1 MGQRLASNHGR
12 KRGFIFCMGIL
23 ALLAFSQAGCGGGGD
38 SGGSSSSSGGGQAPS
53 GEVVIGIT
61 DAEGDFISY
70 SVDILSITLIKASG
84 AVVETLPLRTRVDF
98 AQYTEMT
105 EFVTAATIP
114 SGIYTGAKIRLD
126 YSTADIRVE
135 DASGQ
140 AVAATVKDQNGQPIT
155 TLDLIVKLDDRAALV
170 IVPGVPA
177 HLTLDFN
184 LKASNTVNTGVSPPV
199 VTVQPFLVAQV
210 NQEDPKTHR
219 IRGPLKSVN
228 PGTSSYQVVLC
239 PYHRLTGDFGTL
251 TVITTQD
258 TIFEIDGLSYKGAE
272 GLNKLAAKPFGTAT
286 VAVGDQHMGLRRFV
300 AQEVYAGSS
309 VAYGTNDAVTGSV
322 IARSGDNLTL
332 RGATLVRKDG
342 MVIFNDNVTIQL
354 ADSTIVTGQGT
365 HGTVYTIDDLSVGQH
380 ISALGAL
387 SGVPGSYLLDARLGL
402 VRMQATVLTG
412 TVNSLSIGSLNLNL
426 QTINGRKVSLFAF
439 AGTGTTSSDD
449 ADPANYRVNTG
460 TLSSSGLS
468 SGTPVRVRGQVR
480 PFGQAPPDF
489 TAWTIINTAAV
500 PATLFFDWDPA
511 SGTPFS
517 IVSPTG
523 ITLNT
528 AGVGLL
534 HHVLRGWVWTDV
546 LPNSPVVHP
555 KNTPPPLF
563 AIGYQGTVQ
572 LYTQFD
578 AYSQALQASL
588 NSGKKA
594 RLLSAYGIF
603 ADATTTLDA
612 TRVFAAFQ

>member
-1 MGQRLASNHGR
+1 MNQSSRFHGKGR
-12 KRGFIFCMGIL
+12 RVFHFLLGIL
-23 ALLAFSQAGCGGGGD
+23 LALSLAGCGGGSD
-38 SGGSSSSSGGGQAPS
+38 GGGSSSGGGGQTPS

-70 SVDILSITLIKASG
+70 SVDVLSLTLTKASG
-84 AVVETLPLRTRVDF
+84 AVVETLPLKTRVDF

-126 YSTADIRVE
+126 YSSADIRVE

-140 AVAATVKDQNGQPIT
+140 AVAAVVKDPNGQPIS
-155 TLDLIVKLDDRAALV
+155 TLELTVKLDDRASLL

-219 IRGPLKSVN
+219 IRGPVKSVN
-228 PGTSSYQVVLC
+228 LNNSSYQVILC

-251 TVITTQD
+251 TVLTGQD
-258 TIFEIDGLSYKGAE
+258 TVFEIDGVSYKGAE
-272 GLNKLAAKPFGTAT
+272 GLSKLAAKPFGTAT
-286 VAVGDQHMGLRRFV
+286 VAVGDQHMGFRRFV

-322 IARSGDNLTL
+322 IARNGDNLTL
-332 RGATLVRKDG
+332 RGATLVRKEG
-342 MVIFNDNVTIQL
+342 TVIFNDNVTIQL

-365 HGTVYTIDDLSVGQH
+365 HGTVYTIDDISVGQH

-387 SGVPGSYLLDARLGL
+387 SGSPGSYLLDAKQGL

-412 TVNSLSIGSLNLNL
+412 TVNNLSSGSLNLNL
-426 QTINGRKVSLFAF
+426 QTINGRKVSLFNF
-439 AGTGTTSSDD
+439 AGTGTTSAND
-449 ADPANYRVNTG
+449 ADPANYQVSTG
-460 TLSSSGLS
+460 TLNLSGLS
-468 SGTPVRVRGQVR
+468 SGTPVRVRGLVR
-480 PFGQAPPDF
+480 PFGQGPPDF
-489 TAWTIINTAAV
+489 IAWTIVNTANL
-500 PATLFFDWDPA
+500 PATLFFDWNPA

-517 IVSPTG
+517 SVSPTG

-528 AGVGLL
+528 AGAGPL

-546 LPNSPVVHP
+546 LPNSPVVQP
-555 KNTPPPLF
+555 KSASLPLY
-563 AIGYQGTVQ
+563 AICYQGSVQ

-578 AYSQALQASL
+578 AYSQALQTSL
-588 NSGKKA
+588 SSGKKA
-594 RLLSAYGIF
+594 RLLSAYGTF
-603 ADATTTLDA
+603 TDATTTLDA

>member
-1 MGQRLASNHGR
+1 MSRAFEFNSGSRVFGVLVM
-12 KRGFIFCMGIL
+12 GFI
-23 ALLAFSQAGCGGGGD
+23 LLSLVVTGCGGGGD
-38 SGGSSSSSGGGQAPS
+38 GGGSSSSSGGQTPS

-61 DAEGDFISY
+61 DAEGDFVSY
-70 SVDILSITLIKASG
+70 SVDILSITLTKASG

-114 SGIYTGAKIRLD
+114 SGVYTGAKIRLD

-140 AVAATVKDQNGQPIT
+140 AVAAVAKDQNGQPIT
-155 TLDLIVKLDDRAALV
+155 TMELTVKLDDRGALV

-184 LKASNTVNTGVSPPV
+184 LKASNTVNTSVSPPV

-228 PGTSSYQVVLC
+228 PSTSSYQVILC

-251 TVITTQD
+251 TVLTDQNTV
-258 TIFEIDGLSYKGAE
+258 FEIDGVSYKGAD
-272 GLNKLAAKPFGTAT
+272 GLNKLGAKPFGTAT
-286 VAVGDQHMGLRRFV
+286 VAVGDQQMGLRRFV

-309 VAYGTNDAVTGSV
+309 VAFGTNDAVTGSV

-342 MVIFNDNVTIQL
+342 TVIFNDNVTIQL
-354 ADSTIVTGQGT
+354 ADSTLVTGQGT
-365 HGTVYTIDDLSVGQH
+365 QGTVYTKDDISVGQY
-380 ISALGAL
+380 ISALGTL
-387 SGVPGSYLLDARLGL
+387 SGSPGSFLLDAKQGL
-402 VRMQATVLTG
+402 VRMQVTALTG
-412 TVNSLSIGSLNLNL
+412 TVNSLSSGTLNLNL
-426 QTINGRKVSLFAF
+426 QTINGRKVSLFNF
-439 AGTGTTSSDD
+439 AGTGTTPSTD
-449 ADPANYRVNTG
+449 ADPANYQVSTG
-460 TLSSSGLS
+460 TLSLSGLA
-468 SGTPVRVRGQVR
+468 SGTPVRLRGLVRA
-480 PFGQAPPDF
+480 FGQAPPDF
-489 TAWTIINTAAV
+489 AAWTLINTAAV

-511 SGTPFS
+511 SATPFAS
-517 IVSPTG
+517 VSPTG

-528 AGVGLL
+528 AGVGPL

-546 LPNSPVVHP
+546 LPSSPVVQP
-555 KNTPPPLF
+555 KSAPLGLY
-563 AIGYQGTVQ
+563 AICYEGTVQ

-578 AYSQALQASL
+578 AYSQALQTSL
-588 NSGKKA
+588 SSGKKA
-594 RLLSAYGIF
+594 RLLSAYGTF
-603 ADATTTLDA
+603 TDATTTLDA

>member
-1 MGQRLASNHGR
+1 MNQSSRFHGKGR
-12 KRGFIFCMGIL
+12 RVFHFLLGIL
-23 ALLAFSQAGCGGGGD
+23 LALSLAGCGGGSD
-38 SGGSSSSSGGGQAPS
+38 GGGSSSGGGGQTPS

-70 SVDILSITLIKASG
+70 SVDVLSLTLTKASG
-84 AVVETLPLRTRVDF
+84 AVVETLPLKTRVDF

-114 SGIYTGAKIRLD
+114 SGVYTGAKIRLD
-126 YSTADIRVE
+126 YSNADIRVE

-140 AVAATVKDQNGQPIT
+140 AVAAVVKDPNGQPIS
-155 TLDLIVKLDDRAALV
+155 TLELTVKLDDRASLL

-228 PGTSSYQVVLC
+228 LNNSSYQVILC

-251 TVITTQD
+251 TVLTGQD
-258 TIFEIDGLSYKGAE
+258 TVFEIDGVSYKGAE
-272 GLNKLAAKPFGTAT
+272 GLSKLAAKPFGTAT
-286 VAVGDQHMGLRRFV
+286 VAVGDQHMGFRRFV

-322 IARSGDNLTL
+322 IARNGDNLTL
-332 RGATLVRKDG
+332 RGATLVRKEG
-342 MVIFNDNVTIQL
+342 TVIFNDNVTIQL

-365 HGTVYTIDDLSVGQH
+365 HGTVYTIDDISVGQH

-387 SGVPGSYLLDARLGL
+387 SGSPGSYLLDAKQGL
-402 VRMQATVLTG
+402 VRLQATVLTG
-412 TVNSLSIGSLNLNL
+412 TVNNLSSGSLNLNL
-426 QTINGRKVSLFAF
+426 QTINGRKVSLFNF
-439 AGTGTTSSDD
+439 AGTGTTSADD
-449 ADPANYRVNTG
+449 ADPANYQVSTG
-460 TLSSSGLS
+460 TLNLSGLS
-468 SGTPVRVRGQVR
+468 SGTPVRVRGLVR
-480 PFGQAPPDF
+480 PFGQGPPDF
-489 TAWTIINTAAV
+489 IAWTIVNTANL
-500 PATLFFDWDPA
+500 PATLFFDWNPA

-517 IVSPTG
+517 SVSPTG

-528 AGVGLL
+528 AGAGPL

-546 LPNSPVVHP
+546 LPNSPVVQP
-555 KNTPPPLF
+555 KSASLPLY
-563 AIGYQGTVQ
+563 AICYQGSVQ

-578 AYSQALQASL
+578 AYSQALQTSL
-588 NSGKKA
+588 SSGKKA
-594 RLLSAYGIF
+594 RLLSAYGTF
-603 ADATTTLDA
+603 TDATTTLDA

>member
-1 MGQRLASNHGR
+1 MSQSS
-12 KRGFIFCMGIL
+12 GFHDKWRWVSHFLIGGLIFL
-23 ALLAFSQAGCGGGGD
+23 ALPLAGCGGGSD
-38 SGGSSSSSGGGQAPS
+38 GGGSSSGGGGQTPS

-70 SVDILSITLIKASG
+70 SVDILSITLTKANG

-114 SGIYTGAKIRLD
+114 SGVYTGAKIRLD
-126 YSTADIRVE
+126 YTNADIRVE
-135 DASGQ
+135 DAGGQ
-140 AVAATVKDQNGQPIT
+140 AVAAVVKDPNGQPIT
-155 TLDLIVKLDDRAALV
+155 TLELTVNLDDRASLL

-219 IRGPLKSVN
+219 VRGPLKSVN
-228 PGTSSYQVVLC
+228 LNNSSYQVILC

-251 TVITTQD
+251 TILTGQD
-258 TIFEIDGLSYKGAE
+258 TVFEIDGVSYKGAE
-272 GLNKLAAKPFGTAT
+272 GLSKLAAKPFGTAT
-286 VAVGDQHMGLRRFV
+286 VAVGDQHMGFRRFV

-342 MVIFNDNVTIQL
+342 TVIFNDNVTIQM

-365 HGTVYTIDDLSVGQH
+365 HGTVYTIDDISVGQH

-387 SGVPGSYLLDARLGL
+387 SGSPGSYLLDAKQGL

-412 TVNSLSIGSLNLNL
+412 TVNHFSSGSLNLNL
-426 QTINGRKVSLFAF
+426 QTINGRKVSLFNF
-439 AGTGTTSSDD
+439 AGTGTTSADD
-449 ADPANYRVNTG
+449 ADPANYQVSTG
-460 TLSSSGLS
+460 TLSLSGLS
-468 SGTPVRVRGQVR
+468 SETPVRVRGLVR
-480 PFGQAPPDF
+480 PFGQGPPDF
-489 TAWTIINTAAV
+489 IAWTIINTAAL
-500 PATLFFDWDPA
+500 PATLFFDWNPA

-517 IVSPTG
+517 SVSPTG
-523 ITLNT
+523 VALNT
-528 AGVGLL
+528 AGVGPL

-546 LPNSPVVHP
+546 LPNSPVVQP
-555 KNTPPPLF
+555 KSASLPLY
-563 AIGYQGTVQ
+563 AICYQGSVQ

-588 NSGKKA
+588 SSGKKA
-594 RLLSAYGIF
+594 RLLSAYGTF
-603 ADATTTLDA
+603 TDATTTLDA

>member
-1 MGQRLASNHGR
+1 
-12 KRGFIFCMGIL
+12 L
-23 ALLAFSQAGCGGGGD
+23 ALSLAGCGGGSDG
-38 SGGSSSSSGGGQAPS
+38 GGSSSGGSGQTPS

-70 SVDILSITLIKASG
+70 SVDVLSLTLTKASG
-84 AVVETLPLRTRVDF
+84 AVVETLPLKTRVDF

-114 SGIYTGAKIRLD
+114 SGVYTGAKIRLD
-126 YSTADIRVE
+126 YSNADIRVE
-135 DASGQ
+135 DASGH
-140 AVAATVKDQNGQPIT
+140 AVAAVVKDPNGQPIT
-155 TLDLIVKLDDRAALV
+155 TLELTVKLDDRASLL

-228 PGTSSYQVVLC
+228 LNNSSYQVILC

-251 TVITTQD
+251 TVLTSQD
-258 TIFEIDGLSYKGAE
+258 TVFEIDGVSYKGAE
-272 GLNKLAAKPFGTAT
+272 GLSKLAAKPFGTAT
-286 VAVGDQHMGLRRFV
+286 VAVGDQHMGFRRFV

-342 MVIFNDNVTIQL
+342 TVIFNDNVTIQM

-365 HGTVYTIDDLSVGQH
+365 HGTVYTIDDISVGQH

-387 SGVPGSYLLDARLGL
+387 SGFPGSYVLDANQGL
-402 VRMQATVLTG
+402 VRMQVTVLTG
-412 TVNSLSIGSLNLNL
+412 TVNSLSSGSLNLNL
-426 QTINGRKVSLFAF
+426 QTINGRKVSLIDF
-439 AGTGTTSSDD
+439 AGTGTTSAND
-449 ADPANYRVNTG
+449 ADPANYQVSTG
-460 TLSSSGLS
+460 TLSLGGLS
-468 SGTPVRVRGQVR
+468 SGTPVRVRGLVR

-489 TAWTIINTAAV
+489 TAWTIVNTAAL
-500 PATLFFDWDPA
+500 PATLFFDWNPA

-517 IVSPTG
+517 SVSPTG
-523 ITLNT
+523 ITLST
-528 AGVGLL
+528 AGAGPL
-534 HHVLRGWVWTDV
+534 HHVLLGWVWTDV
-546 LPNSPVVHP
+546 LPNSPVVQP
-555 KNTPPPLF
+555 KSASLPLY
-563 AIGYQGTVQ
+563 AICYQGSVQ

-578 AYSQALQASL
+578 AYSQALQTSL
-588 NSGKKA
+588 SSGKKA
-594 RLLSAYGIF
+594 RLLSAYGTF
-603 ADATTTLDA
+603 TDATTTLDA

>member
-1 MGQRLASNHGR
+1 MSQSSGVHNKWRRVFHFLIGSL
-12 KRGFIFCMGIL
+12 IL
-23 ALLAFSQAGCGGGGD
+23 FALSLAGCGGGG
-38 SGGSSSSSGGGQAPS
+38 GGETSSSSGGGQTTS

-61 DAEGDFISY
+61 DAEGDFVSY
-70 SVDILSITLIKASG
+70 GVDIVSITLTKASG
-84 AVVETLPLRTRVDF
+84 VVVETLPLRTRVDF

-272 GLNKLAAKPFGTAT
+272 GLSKLAAKPFGTAT
-286 VAVGDQHMGLRRFV
+286 VAIGDQHMGLRRFV

-309 VAYGTNDAVTGSV
+309 VPFGTNDAVTGSV
-322 IARSGDNLTL
+322 IARNGDSLTL
-332 RGATLVRKDG
+332 RGATLVRRDG
-342 MVIFNDNVTIQL
+342 TVIFNDNVKIEL

-365 HGTVYTIDDLSVGQH
+365 HGSVYTIDDISVGQH
-380 ISALGAL
+380 ISAFGTL
-387 SGVPGSYLLDARLGL
+387 SGSPGSYVLDAKQGL
-402 VRMQATVLTG
+402 VRMQVTVLTG
-412 TVNSLSIGSLNLNL
+412 TVNSLSSGTLNINL
-426 QTINGRKVSLFAF
+426 QTINGRDVSLFDF
-439 AGTGTTSSDD
+439 AGTGSPGND
-449 ADPANYRVNTG
+449 ANPADYEVSTG
-460 TLSSSGLS
+460 TLSLSGLS
-468 SGTPVRVRGQVR
+468 SGSPVRVRGLVR
-480 PFGQAPPDF
+480 PFGTAPPDF
-489 TAWTIINTAAV
+489 TAWTVINTAAL
-500 PATLFFDWDPA
+500 PALLFFDWDPA
-511 SGTPFS
+511 SAGPFS
-517 IVSPTG
+517 SLSSAG
-523 ITLNT
+523 MTLNT
-528 AGVGLL
+528 QGVGPL
-534 HHVLRGWVWTDV
+534 HHVLRGWVWTDL
-546 LPNSPVVHP
+546 LPNAPVVTP
-555 KNTPPPLF
+555 KSTPLGLY
-563 AIGYQGTVQ
+563 AICYQGTVQ

-578 AYSQALQASL
+578 TYSLALQTSL
-588 NSGKKA
+588 DSRKKA
-594 RLLSAYGIF
+594 RLLIGYGTF
-603 ADATTTLDA
+603 TDATTTLDA
-612 TRVFAAFQ
+612 TRVLAAFQ

>member
-1 MGQRLASNHGR
+1 MSQSP
-12 KRGFIFCMGIL
+12 GFHNQLRRIFDFLIGGLILL
-23 ALLAFSQAGCGGGGD
+23 ALSLAGCGGGG
-38 SGGSSSSSGGGQAPS
+38 GGETSSSSGGGQTTS

-61 DAEGDFISY
+61 DAEGDFVSY
-70 SVDILSITLIKASG
+70 GVDIVSITLTKASG
-84 AVVETLPLRTRVDF
+84 ALVETLPLRTRVDF

-114 SGIYTGAKIRLD
+114 SGVYTGAKIRMD
-126 YSTADIRVE
+126 YTNADIRVE

-140 AVAATVKDQNGQPIT
+140 AVAAVVRDQNGQPIT
-155 TLDLIVKLDDRAALV
+155 TMELTVKLDDRRALV

-184 LKASNTVNTGVSPPV
+184 LKASNTVNTSVSPPV

-228 PGTSSYQVVLC
+228 LNDSSYQVILC

-251 TVITTQD
+251 TVLTSQD
-258 TIFEIDGLSYKGAE
+258 TVFEIDGVSYKGAE
-272 GLNKLAAKPFGTAT
+272 GLSKLAAKPFGTAT
-286 VAVGDQHMGLRRFV
+286 VAVGDQHMGFRRFA

-322 IARSGDNLTL
+322 IARSGDNLSL

-342 MVIFNDNVTIQL
+342 TVIFNDNVTIKL

-365 HGTVYTIDDLSVGQH
+365 HGTVYTIDDISVGQH
-380 ISALGAL
+380 ISALGTL
-387 SGVPGSYLLDARLGL
+387 SGSPGSIVLEAKQGL
-402 VRMQATVLTG
+402 VRMQVSVLTG
-412 TVNSLSIGSLNLNL
+412 TVNSLSSGALNLSL
-426 QTINGRKVSLFAF
+426 QTINGRKVSLFNF
-439 AGTGTTSSDD
+439 AGTGTTPSTD
-449 ADPANYRVNTG
+449 ADPANYQVSTG
-460 TLSSSGLS
+460 TLNLSGLS
-468 SGTPVRVRGQVR
+468 SGTPVRVRGLVR

-489 TAWTIINTAAV
+489 NAWTIINTAAV

-511 SGTPFS
+511 SESPFMS
-517 IVSPTG
+517 VTSNG

-528 AGVGLL
+528 AGAGPL
-534 HHVLRGWVWTDV
+534 HHVFRGWVWTDV
-546 LPNSPVVHP
+546 LPNSPVVQP
-555 KNTPPPLF
+555 KSVPLGLY
-563 AIGYQGTVQ
+563 AICYQGTVQ

-588 NSGKKA
+588 SSGKKA
-594 RLLSAYGIF
+594 RLMSAYGTF
-603 ADATTTLDA
+603 TDATTTLDA
-612 TRVFAAFQ
+612 TRVFAALQ

>member
-1 MGQRLASNHGR
+1 MNQSSRFHGKGR
-12 KRGFIFCMGIL
+12 RVFHFLLGIL
-23 ALLAFSQAGCGGGGD
+23 LALSLAGCGGGSD
-38 SGGSSSSSGGGQAPS
+38 GGGSSSGGGGQTPS

-70 SVDILSITLIKASG
+70 SVDVLSLTLTKASG
-84 AVVETLPLRTRVDF
+84 AVVETLPLKTRVDF

-114 SGIYTGAKIRLD
+114 SGVYTGAKIRLD
-126 YSTADIRVE
+126 YSNADIRVE

-140 AVAATVKDQNGQPIT
+140 AVAAVVKDPNGQPIS
-155 TLDLIVKLDDRAALV
+155 TLELTVKLDDRASLL

-219 IRGPLKSVN
+219 IRGPVKSVN
-228 PGTSSYQVVLC
+228 LNNSSYQVILC

-251 TVITTQD
+251 TVLTGQD
-258 TIFEIDGLSYKGAE
+258 TVFEIDGVSYKGAE
-272 GLNKLAAKPFGTAT
+272 GLSKLAAKPFGTAT
-286 VAVGDQHMGLRRFV
+286 VAVGDQHMGFRRFV

-322 IARSGDNLTL
+322 IARNGDNLTL
-332 RGATLVRKDG
+332 RGATLVRKEG
-342 MVIFNDNVTIQL
+342 TVIFNDNVTIQL

-365 HGTVYTIDDLSVGQH
+365 HGTVYTIDDISVGQH

-387 SGVPGSYLLDARLGL
+387 SGSPGSYLLDAKQGL
-402 VRMQATVLTG
+402 VRLQATVLTG
-412 TVNSLSIGSLNLNL
+412 TVNNLSSGSLNLNL
-426 QTINGRKVSLFAF
+426 QTINGRKVSLFNF
-439 AGTGTTSSDD
+439 AGTGTTSADD
-449 ADPANYRVNTG
+449 ADPANYQVSTG
-460 TLSSSGLS
+460 TLNLSGLS
-468 SGTPVRVRGQVR
+468 SGTPVRVRGLVR
-480 PFGQAPPDF
+480 PFGQGPPDF
-489 TAWTIINTAAV
+489 IAWTIVNTANL
-500 PATLFFDWDPA
+500 PATLFFDWNPA

-517 IVSPTG
+517 SVSPTG

-528 AGVGLL
+528 AGAGPL

-546 LPNSPVVHP
+546 LPNSPVVQP
-555 KNTPPPLF
+555 KSASLPLY
-563 AIGYQGTVQ
+563 AICYQGSVQ

-578 AYSQALQASL
+578 AYSQALQTSL
-588 NSGKKA
+588 SSGKKA
-594 RLLSAYGIF
+594 RLLSAYGTF
-603 ADATTTLDA
+603 TDATTTLDA